1 MDQNKTV
8 LLSFTETPSQKEF
21 EAALDEVQTWAASV
35 GYKEEDVNDVI
46 KAVRKKNRCSEF
58 TKGLKD
64 IDIELAKFL
73 LAKVE
78 EHGYKWTY
86 KEVAIELSKRLGRPV
101 NAHLNLTRP
110 LGNVMELCF
119 DLNLPLITAIVFR
132 GGTKENVGDGFY
144 KLACELKP
152 QYKTI
157 EPFQAWKQE
166 LALIR
171 QCGDWSA
178 LRNYLNKL

>member
-1 MDQNKTV
+1 MI
-8 LLSFTETPSQKEF
+8 LSSREEF
-21 EAALDEVQTWAASV
+21 ETALDEAQQWAASV
-35 GYKEEDVNDVI
+35 GYKEEDVDDVI
-46 KAVRKKNRCSEF
+46 KAVRKKNRCDEL

-78 EHGYKWTY
+78 EHCYKWTY

-101 NAHLNLTRP
+101 NAHLNLTHP

-132 GGTKENVGDGFY
+132 CGTKENVGDGFY
-144 KLACELKP
+144 KLACEFKP
-152 QYKTI
+152 QYKAM
-157 EPFQAWKQE
+157 EPYDAWKQE
-166 LALIR
+166 LSLIR
-171 QCGDWSA
+171 QCEDWSA
-178 LRNYLNKL
+178 LQDYLNKF

>member
-1 MDQNKTV
+1 MCQSKTV
-8 LLSFTETPSQKEF
+8 LPPLTEISTQKEF
-21 EAALDEVQTWAASV
+21 EAALDEAQAWAASV
-35 GYKEEDVNDVI
+35 GYKEEGVNDII
-46 KAVRKKNRCSEF
+46 KAVRKKNRRSEF
-58 TKGLKD
+58 TKELKD

-73 LAKVE
+73 LAQVE
-78 EHGYKWTY
+78 EHCYKWTY

-101 NAHLNLTRP
+101 NAHLNLTHP

-152 QYKTI
+152 QYKAI
-157 EPFQAWKQE
+157 EPYQAWKQE

-171 QCGDWSA
+171 QCRDWSA